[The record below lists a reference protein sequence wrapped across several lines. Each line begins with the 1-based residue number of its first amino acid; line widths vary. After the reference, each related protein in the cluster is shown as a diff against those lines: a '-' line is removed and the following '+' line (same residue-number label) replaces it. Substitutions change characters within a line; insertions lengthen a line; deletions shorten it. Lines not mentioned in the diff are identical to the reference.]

1 MDELSGIK
9 KEMDE
14 LEIIGY
20 DGYGFSSIESV
31 KDALVAVKEYDKNFP
46 IKKEMER
53 MREIALKR
61 RK

>member
-9 KEMDE
+9 KEMDK

-31 KDALVAVKEYDKNFP
+31 KATLASVKEYDKDFP
-46 IKKEMER
+46 IENEIER
-53 MREIALKR
+53 IREIALKR